1 MKEEQTMP
9 PIHLDQEVDLLEY
22 LSAILGAKYRILIA
36 AVFAAG
42 AVFGLSKL
50 VDDKYTAEVLAAFN
64 INETTVKPKNYGGD
78 DAVGLLEYDF
88 IFASTPLNEVE
99 RQFSKLSSYEFLK
112 SFLDEQN
119 LYPIIFADKWDAAT
133 ESWLDGFSPDD
144 RMAVKLFKDEYLK
157 LSYDDE
163 TGLLRMSMTTLSPEL
178 SASLINKL
186 AVAFNL
192 YVKSKAV
199 ENVRARRTYLEERLE
214 TVKNLEVQRSIYRL
228 LEAQLSV
235 ESLIFARDNY
245 PLEILTPAIPPL
257 FKSSPGRKKWTI
269 FTFIGVVFG
278 SIFLVI
284 ALVLFRKLKK
294 AIEEYKQQT
303 QPLEYSNADSEWVD
317 S

>member
-1 MKEEQTMP
+1 MKEEQIVP

-36 AVFAAG
+36 SVFAAG
-42 AVFGLSKL
+42 TVFGLSKL
-50 VDDKYTAEVLAAFN
+50 VGDKYTAEALAAFN

-119 LYPIIFADKWDAAT
+119 LHPIIFADKWDSAT
-133 ESWLDGFSPDD
+133 ESWLEGFQPDD
-144 RMAVKLFKDEYLK
+144 RVAVKLFKDEYLK
-157 LSYDDE
+157 FSYDDE
-163 TGLLRMSMTTLSPEL
+163 TGLLRMFMTTLSPEL
-178 SASLINKL
+178 SASLVNKL
-186 AVAFNL
+186 GSAFNR
-192 YVKSKAV
+192 YVKARAV
-199 ENVRARRTYLEERLE
+199 ENVKARRAYLEERLL

-245 PLEILTPAIPPL
+245 PLEVLTPAIPPL
-257 FKSSPGRKKWTI
+257 FKSSPSRKKWTI

-284 ALVLFRKLKK
+284 ALVLFRKLRK
-294 AIEEYKQQT
+294 AIDEYKQQSVPT
-303 QPLEYSNADSEWVD
+303 EYSSTDTEWVD